1 MSQSRYSVRVIGTDE
16 VSFVPDMERIEF
28 RTQKNAWSAQSL
40 LECFDESYIIL
51 GLFDFEKLIGF
62 SVIYNT
68 SFSTDLLTIGV
79 DPDYQGKKLG
89 FMLLK
94 ETLRT
99 ALQNRVVECYLEVR
113 VSNVVAINLY
123 KKMGFEIAGIRKGYY
138 NPVGNE
144 PAEDAYTMSLKDV
157 KLCCDRIM

>member
-1 MSQSRYSVRVIGTDE
+1 MSENRYSSRVIKSDE
-16 VSFVPDMERIEF
+16 VNFVPDMEKIEF

-40 LECFDESYIIL
+40 LECFDESYIIM

-94 ETLRT
+94 ETLKV
-99 ALQNRVVECYLEVR
+99 AHKNKDIECYLEVR
-113 VSNVVAINLY
+113 VSNEVAINLY
-123 KKMGFEIAGIRKGYY
+123 KKMGFEIVGTRKGYY
-138 NPVGNE
+138 NPVGSE
-144 PAEDAYTMSLKDV
+144 PAEDAYTMFLKNV
-157 KLCCDRIM
+157 GSALVIE